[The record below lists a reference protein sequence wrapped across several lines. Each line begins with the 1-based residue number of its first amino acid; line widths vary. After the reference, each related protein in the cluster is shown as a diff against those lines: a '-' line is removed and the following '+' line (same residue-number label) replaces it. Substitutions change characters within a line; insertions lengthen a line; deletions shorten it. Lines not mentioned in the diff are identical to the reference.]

1 MANQDEKIRLGSGK
15 KKSDTWFKTSLCI
28 DDAIEHSF
36 EYNGKR
42 YVKIDINV
50 YAEPDKFGKDVKVTL
65 DTYKPDQ
72 NKSANVPV
80 KKAAPTALVED
91 AEIIDGDLPF

>member
-1 MANQDEKIRLGSGK
+1 MANQNKIRLGNGK
-15 KKSDTWFKTSLCI
+15 KKSDTWFKASICI
-28 DDAIEHSF
+28 TDALQHAF
-36 EYNGKR
+36 EYDGKK
-42 YVKIDINV
+42 YIKIDINV
-50 YAEPDKFGKDVKVTL
+50 YDEPNQYGKDVAVTL

-80 KKAAPTALVED
+80 KKSAPAAPVED

>member
-1 MANQDEKIRLGSGK
+1 MEKQEKIRLGSGK
-15 KKSDTWFKTSLCI
+15 KKSESWFKTSLCI

-42 YVKIDINV
+42 YVKVDINV
-50 YAEPDKFGKDVKVTL
+50 FSEPNQYGKDVQVTL

-72 NKSANVPV
+72 NKSSNVPV
-80 KKAAPTALVED
+80 KKAAPKAVEID

>member
-1 MANQDEKIRLGSGK
+1 MANQQKIRLGSGK
-15 KKSDTWFKTSLCI
+15 KKSESWFKASICI
-28 DDAIEHSF
+28 DEALQHAF
-36 EYNGKR
+36 EYDGKK
-42 YVKIDINV
+42 YIKIDINV
-50 YAEPDKFGKDVKVTL
+50 YDEPNQYGKDVAISL

-80 KKAAPTALVED
+80 KKAAPQAVVED

>member
-1 MANQDEKIRLGSGK
+1 MADQEKIRLGSGK
-15 KKSDTWFKTSLCI
+15 KKSETWFKTSLCI
-28 DDAIEHSF
+28 DDAIQHSF

-42 YVKIDINV
+42 YVKVDINV
-50 YAEPDKFGKDVKVTL
+50 YAEPNKFGKDVQVTL

-72 NKSANVPV
+72 TKSA
-80 KKAAPTALVED
+80 AAPVIKSAVVE

>member
-1 MANQDEKIRLGSGK
+1 MADQQKIRLGSGK
-15 KKSDTWFKTSLCI
+15 KKSESWFKTSLCI

-42 YVKIDINV
+42 YVKVDINV
-50 YAEPDKFGKDVKVTL
+50 FPEPNQYGKDVQVTL

-72 NKSANVPV
+72 TKSSNVPV
-80 KKAAPTALVED
+80 KKTAPKSVEID
-91 AEIIDGDLPF
+91 AEIIDGDLTF

>member
-1 MANQDEKIRLGSGK
+1 MADQQKIRLGSGK
-15 KKSDTWFKTSLCI
+15 KKSESWFKTSLCI
-28 DDAIEHSF
+28 DDAIQHSF
-36 EYNGKR
+36 EYQGKR

-50 YAEPDKFGKDVKVTL
+50 FPEPNQYGKDVQVTL

-72 NKSANVPV
+72 SKAPV
-80 KKAAPTALVED
+80 KKAAPKSLEID

>member
-1 MANQDEKIRLGSGK
+1 M
-15 KKSDTWFKTSLCI
+15 CI

-42 YVKIDINV
+42 YVKVDINV
-50 YAEPDKFGKDVKVTL
+50 FPEPNQYGKDVQVTL

-72 NKSANVPV
+72 NKSSNVPV
-80 KKAAPTALVED
+80 KKAAPKAVEID